1 VKIAVLM
8 GGNSAEREVSLHSG
22 EAVVEALQRS
32 GTNVFACDYEGDIRN
47 FLSKLAEADVVFMA
61 LHGGEGENGTVQGV
75 LEEEN
80 IVYTGSGPDASA
92 LAMDKVASKKLM
104 VENELPT
111 PDWEFFTSCEDFEA
125 SGEKNRNY
133 PLIVKPNGEGSTVGL
148 TIVKSEA
155 ELLPAV
161 QTAEKCDS
169 GILLEEY
176 ILGRELTVGILGKE
190 ALPCIEILPLHD
202 HYDYECK
209 YTAGMSNYICP
220 AEISAALASQL
231 AQSSLAIHNLL
242 GCRHYSRVDYRLS
255 PEGSFFCLEVNTLP
269 GLTDTSLVPKA
280 AAVVE
285 ISFKDLVLKL
295 CTMALHGR

>member
-1 VKIAVLM
+1 MKIAVLM

-22 EAVVEALQRS
+22 EAVVEALQGS
-32 GTNVFACDYEGDIRN
+32 GIDVFTCDYEGDIRN
-47 FLSKLAEADVVFMA
+47 FLSKLSGADVVFMA
-61 LHGGEGENGTVQGV
+61 LHGGEGENGIVQGV
-75 LEEEN
+75 LEEES
-80 IVYTGSGPDASA
+80 IIYTGSGPDASV
-92 LAMDKVASKKLM
+92 LAMDKVASKKVM
-104 VENELPT
+104 IENDIPT
-111 PDWEFFTSCEDFEA
+111 PDWEFFTSCENFEA

-161 QTAEKCDS
+161 QIAEKCGS
-169 GILLEEY
+169 GILLEDY
-176 ILGRELTVGILGKE
+176 IPGRELTIGILGEE

-220 AEISAALASQL
+220 AEMSTVLASQL
-231 AQSSLAIHNLL
+231 AQSSLDIHNLL

-280 AAVVE
+280 AAVME
-285 ISFKDLVLKL
+285 TPFEDFVLKL
-295 CTMALHGR
+295 CTMALHGS

>member
-1 VKIAVLM
+1 MKIAVLM

-22 EAVVEALQRS
+22 EAVVGALQRT
-32 GTNVFACDYEGDIRN
+32 GTDVFACDYEGDIRN
-47 FLSKLAEADVVFMA
+47 YLANLVEADVVFMA
-61 LHGGEGENGTVQGV
+61 LHGGEGENGTVQRI
-75 LEEEN
+75 LEEES

-92 LAMDKVASKKLM
+92 LAMDKLASKKLM

-111 PDWEFFTSCEDFEA
+111 PGWDFFSSSEDFEA
-125 SGEKNRNY
+125 FGEKNRNY

-155 ELLPAV
+155 KLLPAV
-161 QTAEKCDS
+161 QTAEKCNS

-176 ILGRELTVGILGKE
+176 IPGRELTIGILGE
-190 ALPCIEILPLHD
+190 ETLPCIEILPSHD

-220 AEISAALASQL
+220 AEMPAALASQL

-242 GCRHYSRVDYRLS
+242 SCRHYSRVDFRLT
-255 PEGSFFCLEVNTLP
+255 PEDSFFCLEVNTLP

-280 AAVVE
+280 ASIMG
-285 ISFKDLVLKL
+285 ISFEDLVLKL
-295 CTMALHGR
+295 CEMALHGK